1 MFAKL
6 LQLQLLP
13 GDAQQRLI
21 ATLSIDKKQQMISMH
36 GALLADDAAASK
48 SRFTAGEDGALL
60 QLIRDADAAC
70 AEGGASGAGAL
81 GGALSVRGALFQLTQ
96 RLGEL
101 HTRLKTANR
110 EWLRGFLDHGGL
122 ELVSAVAR
130 KRLIRDPFLKPD
142 LAAVEAALRCFK
154 TICNNADGLAAVV
167 SARGALDVLAACCEP
182 TAALASVHG
191 EALDILCVAVWAS
204 DGARSAVLRSLT
216 RLSHQRLEAPFAFA
230 RALVKR
236 SKSVPVKAKTMA
248 LCNQIIMK
256 APELEERCA
265 WRNCLLAAGVPSAAL
280 EEAAKAERLYEAYD
294 PDDDD
299 DDDDDEDSD
308 DDAEVE
314 IRGTLVHD
322 PENGVDPRN
331 GKMKGSLVAAKARSA
346 KINAVAKALGGKA
359 TKHRIYELDEG
370 ILSWS
375 MEKDDEVTK
384 SEQRVYMDE
393 VLVVRP
399 ATTHQEILAVAPLAV
414 ELVFAPP
421 RHPLVLGVEDERDH
435 DAWFT
440 AFKVAR
446 RDAAFYGGE
455 KESMGEASKDVRA
468 NRARSELAPDQL
480 LAETKNLRKQCEIF
494 RAVSDADREITVQP
508 LLGDGVDGADS
519 LSFTRERRR
528 ELEAGLADGGD
539 PYVGAAPTQER
550 KHRKA
555 RSAWSSHALALGAMV
570 ERQRER
576 EAELAAA
583 LPPPPPAPVVVVRAP
598 PGATAAA
605 DPAYAK
611 FHKMLRMHVPRGAV
625 EAKMAAEGL
634 DPRLDDAP
642 PPAAAAPVAAAAP
655 RKKKRPSS
663 ASRPCSPRAARRSQ
677 RRCRGAPAAAG
688 GAASDP
694 KYAKYFKML
703 AMHIP
708 KPAVMMKMSA
718 EGLDPRV
725 LDGGGAAGPP
735 LRDDPKYAKYFKM
748 LAMHVPKGAVA
759 AKMLGE
765 GLDASLLD
773 CDPSKPAP
781 PGQGQRP
788 PPPKKKAAG
797 KKAAAG
803 ARLKGAFWTKLG
815 DDDLKGTLWADLD
828 EGRGRAGSTVPLPSR
843 DALVAAFG
851 TTKAA
856 KDDKPK
862 EKKPKGP
869 VLTHLVD
876 GKRNQNVLI
885 GLGRV
890 KLSPAET
897 RDALVALDVDKLPSL
912 GDASGAEIWLGLIP
926 TDEETQLVTG
936 WLTANGGDGA
946 LEKLAPVEKFFAV
959 VSGAPRLKQ
968 RLEALRDM
976 HRFGEALEDARGKA
990 SLLRAGC
997 AQLDAAAK
1005 QKGGALRSR
1014 TPRGAALAA
1023 TLAGDLAGVGAA
1035 AAVDALEIAGDLRKL
1050 EAALAKSV
1058 GAELEVSRKGGD
1070 GSASKFVE
1078 TFGPFYADATDK
1090 LKRAHDDYAETKT
1103 LALGV
1108 KKKFGAGD
1116 EPTLQDGGCAIKAF
1130 LAQVRDFAAAFETAR
1145 LANVK
1150 KRQLAALEAKRKAE
1164 RAARDAAKARK
1175 AEAAEA
1181 HKKKLADLPPGE
1193 APPPPPSDDL
1203 FNAFAAS
1210 QNASADEM
1218 LANFQR
1224 GVAAKLDARRAQVVA
1239 DDASSES
1246 GWSDS
1251 D

>member
-1 MFAKL
+1 
-6 LQLQLLP
+6 
-13 GDAQQRLI
+13 
-21 ATLSIDKKQQMISMH
+21 MH

-122 ELVSAVAR
+122 EL
-130 KRLIRDPFLKPD
+130 
-142 LAAVEAALRCFK
+142 AALRCFK
-154 TICNNADGLAAVV
+154 TICNNADGLRPS
-167 SARGALDVLAACCEP
+167 SARADVLAACCEP

-216 RLSHQRLEAPFAFA
+216 RLSHQRLEAPFAS
-230 RALVKR
+230 RRVKR

-314 IRGTLVHD
+314 IRGTLAHD

-508 LLGDGVDGADS
+508 LLGTA
-519 LSFTRERRR
+519 RRR
-528 ELEAGLADGGD
+528 GRC
-539 PYVGAAPTQER
+539 TC
-550 KHRKA
+550 
-555 RSAWSSHALALGAMV
+555 
-570 ERQRER
+570 
-576 EAELAAA
+576 
-583 LPPPPPAPVVVVRAP
+583 
-598 PGATAAA
+598 
-605 DPAYAK
+605 
-611 FHKMLRMHVPRGAV
+611 RGAV

-634 DPRLDDAP
+634 DPARLDDAP

-663 ASRPCSPRAARRSQ
+663 ASRPCSPRARAAEARG
-677 RRCRGAPAAAG
+677 RGAAPRG
-688 GAASDP
+688 RRRGERP
-694 KYAKYFKML
+694 QYAKYFKML

-781 PGQGQRP
+781 PGKGSGL
-788 PPPKKKAAG
+788 PPKKKAAG

-897 RDALVALDVDKLPSL
+897 RDALAALDVDKLPSL

-1005 QKGGALRSR
+1005 QKGGALRPLR
-1014 TPRGAALAA
+1014 CALGVGNELNAGTARGDAHGFAPDFLPKLATIKQNDAKAGTLMNLVVTQLEDAKGAALAA

-1050 EAALAKSV
+1050 EAALAKS
-1058 GAELEVSRKGGD
+1058 
-1070 GSASKFVE
+1070 

-1239 DDASSES
+1239 ADDASSES

>member
-1 MFAKL
+1 MRSRF
-6 LQLQLLP
+6 
-13 GDAQQRLI
+13 
-21 ATLSIDKKQQMISMH
+21 
-36 GALLADDAAASK
+36 DAAAPYRAK
-48 SRFTAGEDGALL
+48 LVLNILFVWLPGRPD
-60 QLIRDADAAC
+60 
-70 AEGGASGAGAL
+70 GGARPRRP
-81 GGALSVRGALFQLTQ
+81 GGGQA
-96 RLGEL
+96 
-101 HTRLKTANR
+101 
-110 EWLRGFLDHGGL
+110 
-122 ELVSAVAR
+122 
-130 KRLIRDPFLKPD
+130 
-142 LAAVEAALRCFK
+142 EAAPAPPPRPPPPV
-154 TICNNADGLAAVV
+154 GE
-167 SARGALDVLAACCEP
+167 ARPPCCEP
-182 TAALASVHG
+182 TALASVHG

-236 SKSVPVKAKTMA
+236 SKSVP
-248 LCNQIIMK
+248 
-256 APELEERCA
+256 
-265 WRNCLLAAGVPSAAL
+265 
-280 EEAAKAERLYEAYD
+280 AAKAERLYEAYD

-314 IRGTLVHD
+314 IRGTLAHD

-375 MEKDDEVTK
+375 MEKDDE
-384 SEQRVYMDE
+384 
-393 VLVVRP
+393 
-399 ATTHQEILAVAPLAV
+399 
-414 ELVFAPP
+414 
-421 RHPLVLGVEDERDH
+421 
-435 DAWFT
+435 
-440 AFKVAR
+440 
-446 RDAAFYGGE
+446 
-455 KESMGEASKDVRA
+455 
-468 NRARSELAPDQL
+468 
-480 LAETKNLRKQCEIF
+480 
-494 RAVSDADREITVQP
+494 
-508 LLGDGVDGADS
+508 
-519 LSFTRERRR
+519 
-528 ELEAGLADGGD
+528 
-539 PYVGAAPTQER
+539 ER

-634 DPRLDDAP
+634 DPARLDDAP

-663 ASRPCSPRAARRSQ
+663 ASRPCSPRA
-677 RRCRGAPAAAG
+677 PA
-688 GAASDP
+688 
-694 KYAKYFKML
+694 
-703 AMHIP
+703 
-708 KPAVMMKMSA
+708 
-718 EGLDPRV
+718 E
-725 LDGGGAAGPP
+725 
-735 LRDDPKYAKYFKM
+735 
-748 LAMHVPKGAVA
+748 
-759 AKMLGE
+759 
-765 GLDASLLD
+765 
-773 CDPSKPAP
+773 
-781 PGQGQRP
+781 
-788 PPPKKKAAG
+788 
-797 KKAAAG
+797 AAG
-803 ARLKGAFWTKLG
+803 AARRARG
-815 DDDLKGTLWADLD
+815 
-828 EGRGRAGSTVPLPSR
+828 GRRGERPQ
-843 DALVAAFG
+843 
-851 TTKAA
+851 AA

-890 KLSPAET
+890 KLSPRRRLA
-897 RDALVALDVDKLPSL
+897 ALGVDKLPSL

-936 WLTANGGDGA
+936 WLTVNGGD
-946 LEKLAPVEKFFAV
+946 
-959 VSGAPRLKQ
+959 
-968 RLEALRDM
+968 
-976 HRFGEALEDARGKA
+976 ARG
-990 SLLRAGC
+990 RQG
-997 AQLDAAAK
+997 
-1005 QKGGALRSR
+1005 
-1014 TPRGAALAA
+1014 RGARRA
-1023 TLAGDLAGVGAA
+1023 LAGDLAGVGAA

-1070 GSASKFVE
+1070 GSAAKFVE

-1090 LKRAHDDYAETKT
+1090 LKRAHDDYAETKA

-1116 EPTLQDGGCAIKAF
+1116 EPTL
-1130 LAQVRDFAAAFETAR
+1130 RTAAAR
-1145 LANVK
+1145 S
-1150 KRQLAALEAKRKAE
+1150 RRSS
-1164 RAARDAAKARK
+1164 RRARK

-1224 GVAAKLDARRAQVVA
+1224 GVAAEARRAVVVA